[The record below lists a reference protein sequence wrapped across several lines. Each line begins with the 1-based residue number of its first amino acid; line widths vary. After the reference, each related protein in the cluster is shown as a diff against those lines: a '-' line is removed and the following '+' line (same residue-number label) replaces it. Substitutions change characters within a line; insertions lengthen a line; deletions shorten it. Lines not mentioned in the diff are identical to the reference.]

1 MTASGPWV
9 DLDRLAAEVPDEC
22 VLAVPPDYS
31 GVAMAAT
38 RALIRRGVKGLH
50 LLAVPA
56 SGIQADMLIGAGSVA
71 TLEAAA
77 VTMGELGAA
86 PRFTEA
92 VRAGA
97 VRIKDSTC
105 PAIHAA
111 LQAAEKGVPFLP
123 LRGLI
128 GSDVLAN
135 RPDWRV
141 TDNPFQNHDPIVLLP
156 AITPDVTLFHAAIA
170 DRDGNVWIGRRR
182 ELMTMAHASRKTLVT
197 VEEMH
202 DGSLLDDE
210 RLAAGTIPALY
221 VSAVAESRRGA
232 WPLGLEGRYEADTA
246 ELERYVRAAASADGF
261 RRYLRDHDARRAA

>member
-1 MTASGPWV
+1 MPTPAQVRDRVVRRGGEALDDLGSWVRRQVHSGPLGWAK
-9 DLDRLAAEVPDEC
+9 LLWRLKAKRISSFRVPLLGVRRQVRGGYEGARI
-22 VLAVPPDYS
+22 VYHMYS
-31 GVAMAAT
+31 
-38 RALIRRGVKGLH
+38 
-50 LLAVPA
+50 
-56 SGIQADMLIGAGSVA
+56 
-71 TLEAAA
+71 
-77 VTMGELGAA
+77 
-86 PRFTEA
+86 
-92 VRAGA
+92 
-97 VRIKDSTC
+97 
-105 PAIHAA
+105 AIHAA

-141 TDNPFQNHDPIVLLP
+141 TDNPFANHDPIVLLP
-156 AITPDVTLFHAAIA
+156 AITPDVTLFHAPMA

-182 ELMTMAHASRKTLVT
+182 ELMTMAHAARKTLVT

-232 WPLGLEGRYEADTA
+232 WPLGLDGRYEADTA
-246 ELERYVRAAASADGF
+246 ELERYVRAAASVDGF